1 MATLQDVINSVRV
14 DLQDADGIRYTTNQL
29 LEYCNDGIQEGF
41 RLRPDFRL
49 GNFTAS
55 PVTYVANNDVPFPV
69 QYQMLLKHYVCFRAE
84 IRDDEY
90 SVDGRAAGLLARF
103 TQEMTK

>member
-1 MATLQDVINSVRV
+1 MATLQNIIDSVRV
-14 DLQDADGIRYTTNQL
+14 DLQDADGIRYTDAQL
-29 LEYCNDGIQEGF
+29 LEYCNDGIQEAF

-49 GNFTAS
+49 GSFTAA
-55 PVTYVANNDVPFPV
+55 PVTYVAGSTVPFPV
-69 QYQMLLKHYVCFRAE
+69 QYQMLLKHYVDFRAE

-103 TQEMTK
+103 TQELTK